1 MGDSTKRVL
10 FVNSE
15 IFPYLTE
22 SEIANKGNNSYND
35 NLNALAYSSY
45 YNSLYN
51 GYGGY
56 GGYGGFYNNYYNY
69 MMMSAYASQS
79 NSSSTSKTTELDKD
93 RFYSCKLYGPSS
105 TEKKPTMTITYSFLT
120 E

>member
-1 MGDSTKRVL
+1 MGDPTKRVL

-22 SEIANKGNNSYND
+22 SEIANKGNN
-35 NLNALAYSSY
+35 
-45 YNSLYN
+45 
-51 GYGGY
+51 
-56 GGYGGFYNNYYNY
+56 YYNY

-79 NSSSTSKTTELDKD
+79 NSSSTIKTTELDKD